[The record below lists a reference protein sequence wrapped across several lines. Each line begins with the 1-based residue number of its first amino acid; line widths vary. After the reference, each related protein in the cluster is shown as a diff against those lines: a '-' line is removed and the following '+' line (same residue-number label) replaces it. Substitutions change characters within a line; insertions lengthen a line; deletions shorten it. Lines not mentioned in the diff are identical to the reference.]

1 MLISMKKDHIS
12 IMLLLPPRGQS
23 PTHPLGN
30 YELIPY
36 PYLIIELYLVTGKP
50 GALEQRRSTGT
61 RYIFKNLTFV
71 NGRLPRGNT
80 ELIILSSSESE
91 SDGIDQI
98 TFACTRLSQI
108 LFLCRALVN

>member
-36 PYLIIELYLVTGKP
+36 QYLIIELYLGDWKT
-50 GALEQRRSTGT
+50 QSTGT
-61 RYIFKNLTFV
+61 T
-71 NGRLPRGNT
+71 
-80 ELIILSSSESE
+80 
-91 SDGIDQI
+91 QI
-98 TFACTRLSQI
+98 NWNKVHF
-108 LFLCRALVN
+108 